1 MLYTRNLYSV
11 IGQLFFK
18 NKLTEKEVRFVVAR
32 GRDWRKGI
40 LNEGSQ
46 KVQILS
52 YKISKYY
59 TREYSTQLKYS

>member
-46 KVQILS
+46 KVQTFIC
-52 YKISKYY
+52 KINKY
-59 TREYSTQLKYS
+59 